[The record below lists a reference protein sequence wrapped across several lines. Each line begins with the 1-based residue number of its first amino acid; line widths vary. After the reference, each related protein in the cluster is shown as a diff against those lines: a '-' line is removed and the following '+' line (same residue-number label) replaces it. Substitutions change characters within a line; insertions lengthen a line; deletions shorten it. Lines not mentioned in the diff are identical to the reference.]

1 MTDKNGKD
9 VEKATFGA
17 GCFWGVEAIFRSTK
31 GVVDTSVGY
40 MGGNVKNPT
49 YKLVCG
55 GDTGHTEV
63 VEVMYDPQIVSYDR
77 LLDIFFENHDPTT
90 MNRQGPDI
98 GRQYRSVIFY
108 HSPAQKEAAEA
119 KIAALDRSGRFRGKI
134 VTAVEPVAEYY
145 KAEQYHQQYYEK
157 CGGGSCHR

>member
-1 MTDKNGKD
+1 MTDKND
-9 VEKATFGA
+9 RNVEKATFGA
-17 GCFWGVEAIFRSTK
+17 GCFWGVEVLFRSTK

-63 VEVMYDPQIVSYDR
+63 VEVIYDPQIVSYDR

-108 HSPAQKEAAEA
+108 HSPMQKEAAEA
-119 KIAALDRSGRFRGKI
+119 KIVALDRSGRFRGKI

-145 KAEQYHQQYYEK
+145 KAEKYHQQYYEK

>member
-17 GCFWGVEAIFRSTK
+17 GCFWGVEAVFRNTK

>member
-1 MTDKNGKD
+1 MTDENGKRL
-9 VEKATFGA
+9 EKATFGA
-17 GCFWGVEAIFRSTK
+17 GCFWGVESVFRSIR

-40 MGGNVKNPT
+40 SGGSVKNPT
-49 YKLVCG
+49 YKMVCG

-63 VEVMYDPQIVSYDR
+63 VEIIFDPGVVSYDR

-90 MNRQGPDI
+90 PDRQGPDI

-108 HSPAQKEAAEA
+108 HSPEQKAVAEA
-119 KIAALDRSGRFRGKI
+119 KIIALGRSGRFRNKI
-134 VTAVEPVAEYY
+134 VTAVEPAPDYY
-145 KAEQYHQQYYEK
+145 KAEEYHQQYYEK